1 MRIGTIQQDG
11 TLLLH
16 DKNIKYRDAMTGH
29 YQRIRN
35 TTKQRVWLSENG
47 FTPITS
53 SFISGAGVKD
63 DDLYIRFH
71 NASVY
76 VYYGLAKYYDNL
88 LLSNSKGQYF
98 HRAIRPTL
106 RYKKLSNMP
115 FPNTVEPSPLEFM
128 EDEQLFDVID
138 FDYIKRLTSQMTGA
152 TLYAKDI
159 LIDGIEFTQY
169 TVNELVILRPKI
181 LSQ

>member
-1 MRIGTIQQDG
+1 MEFR
-11 TLLLH
+11 
-16 DKNIKYRDAMTGH
+16 
-29 YQRIRN
+29 
-35 TTKQRVWLSENG
+35 RVLFRS
-47 FTPITS
+47 
-53 SFISGAGVKD
+53 
-63 DDLYIRFH
+63 
-71 NASVY
+71 
-76 VYYGLAKYYDNL
+76 
-88 LLSNSKGQYF
+88 
-98 HRAIRPTL
+98 
-106 RYKKLSNMP
+106 
-115 FPNTVEPSPLEFM
+115 PNTVEPSPLEFM